1 MTDCC
6 VLHDLGS
13 PLSSWK
19 DVLFFKVCFKSVL
32 SPLCCLEGHSWIP
45 AKPARRDFFFFERD
59 NLVFVI
65 GSSEPSFAVSKV
77 GS

>member
-1 MTDCC
+1 MILVPIC
-6 VLHDLGS
+6 LPGRMS
-13 PLSSWK
+13 
-19 DVLFFKVCFKSVL
+19 LFFKVCFKSVL

-45 AKPARRDFFFFERD
+45 EKPARRDFFFLRD

-65 GSSEPSFAVSKV
+65 GSCESSFAVSKV